1 VNRKLKK
8 FIPQTAEEI
17 TTDWLTDCLREGGVA
32 KSSSVISFS
41 SKEPESGEGFSGL
54 TLRVD
59 LEWDNFEESLPDS
72 VLVKFPST
80 DKKNRAL
87 IERDGAYDREFDF
100 YERFSDRF
108 PVRVPK
114 LFYSARDP
122 IAKIESRRKVNKGL
136 ELLPDGASKF
146 LGGHARQFI
155 RSSGRRYALI
165 VEYIQEAR
173 TTTTEG
179 LASERDLVE
188 ILNSLAVVHS
198 HWWRHPLLVDD
209 REGVAWPTVT
219 HTPKLM
225 NGLYR
230 GSRDR
235 VISNNPELF
244 TPELVS
250 LTDWFAD
257 NVVEA
262 VEFLNEPLALLR
274 GDTRTDNMLFTDE
287 GLVMVDF
294 GSFSSG
300 RPTCDVANLLSSCI
314 EPGPTALHAYQH
326 FVDIYHEALISN
338 GISDYPKNQYEND
351 MKVCL
356 ILQAYL
362 LVLAA
367 AHYEADYGENS
378 LVKIWAE
385 RLVALLPQKSPL
397 IGQVVNV

>member
-1 VNRKLKK
+1 MYK
-8 FIPQTAEEI
+8 
-17 TTDWLTDCLREGGVA
+17 
-32 KSSSVISFS
+32 
-41 SKEPESGEGFSGL
+41 
-54 TLRVD
+54 
-59 LEWDNFEESLPDS
+59 
-72 VLVKFPST
+72 
-80 DKKNRAL
+80 
-87 IERDGAYDREFDF
+87 
-100 YERFSDRF
+100 
-108 PVRVPK
+108 
-114 LFYSARDP
+114 
-122 IAKIESRRKVNKGL
+122 
-136 ELLPDGASKF
+136 
-146 LGGHARQFI
+146 RQ
-155 RSSGRRYALI
+155 
-165 VEYIQEAR
+165 
-173 TTTTEG
+173 
-179 LASERDLVE
+179 
-188 ILNSLAVVHS
+188 
-198 HWWRHPLLVDD
+198 
-209 REGVAWPTVT
+209 
-219 HTPKLM
+219 
-225 NGLYR
+225 

-326 FVDIYHEALISN
+326 FADIYHEALISN

-385 RLVALLPQKSPL
+385 RLVALLPEKSPL